1 MRQKSSVSLTPIG
14 NISSASAVSLSFLL
28 PHSNPCIPVIQ
39 SWVLQTNHAN
49 VRLSWFHSY
58 LLAICLIIHSFSGS
72 PRVCRPESALAHSP
86 AFSPS
91 HGLPLSS
98 IAVDA
103 LYSESLTHSLPAS
116 ELCALPYFLNQVL
129 SLKVRPFHPSVIP
142 VFIFNKSLTSLH
154 YSEFPST
161 VPCWLGTQNKTL
173 LTIICVCASIIE
185 SKLQA
190 WHHESFLRLP
200 LVVFT
205 QNGFLHSPL
214 LAFEQ
219 SLVCLAMTNAFNLDK
234 SLPLL
239 ACLGF

>member
-1 MRQKSSVSLTPIG
+1 MHPSDPVLGLADQPCQREIVLVPFLPACYLFDHPQFLWMSDKSLTLVG
-14 NISSASAVSLSFLL
+14 
-28 PHSNPCIPVIQ
+28 
-39 SWVLQTNHAN
+39 QT
-49 VRLSWFHSY
+49 
-58 LLAICLIIHSFSGS
+58 
-72 PRVCRPESALAHSP
+72 RVCRPESALAHSP

-142 VFIFNKSLTSLH
+142 VFIFTKSLTSLH

-190 WHHESFLRLP
+190 WHH
-200 LVVFT
+200 
-205 QNGFLHSPL
+205 
-214 LAFEQ
+214 
-219 SLVCLAMTNAFNLDK
+219 K
-234 SLPLL
+234 
-239 ACLGF
+239 